1 MSAKDTVLLQ
11 RAAVL
16 QITDLEAGL
25 VSSSDPAYSIF
36 KGKKVCWYLN
46 VGVHV
51 LVGCLSHDSHVF
63 PLQAIVGCYQAI
75 SVRWLV
81 NFLIQSSLILL

>member
-36 KGKKVCWYLN
+36 KGKKVCWY
-46 VGVHV
+46 
-51 LVGCLSHDSHVF
+51 
-63 PLQAIVGCYQAI
+63 
-75 SVRWLV
+75 
-81 NFLIQSSLILL
+81 